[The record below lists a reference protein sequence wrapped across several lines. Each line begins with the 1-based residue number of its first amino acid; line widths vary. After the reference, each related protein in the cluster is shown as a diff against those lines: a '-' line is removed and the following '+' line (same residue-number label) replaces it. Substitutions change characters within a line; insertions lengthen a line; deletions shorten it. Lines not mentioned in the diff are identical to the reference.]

1 MSTKDMLEKLKLPN
15 IIITIVI
22 IIVGF
27 NIYNSQVKN
36 IESLKKQIV
45 MEEDK
50 NKVLTNLADLK
61 TKLDSYLA
69 LLGRKEVRI
78 FMSSIQNFAKE
89 CAVNIVSIK
98 PRTEQPKADYILL
111 PFDLSVTAR
120 DYNALARFVNKIENS
135 KDVYF
140 VDSSSITPSGSGQG
154 LKVDLVVSSII
165 LENVKIENVKN
176 GKGASGD

>member
-1 MSTKDMLEKLKLPN
+1 MATKDIFEKLKVPN
-15 IIITIVI
+15 IIIIIVVI
-22 IIVGF
+22 IVAY

-36 IESLKKQIV
+36 IESLKKKIV
-45 MEEDK
+45 MEQDK
-50 NKVLTNLADLK
+50 NKVLTNLVDLK
-61 TKLDSYLA
+61 TKLDAYLA

-89 CAVNIVSIK
+89 SSVNIVSIK
-98 PRTEQPKADYILL
+98 PRTEQPKADYIIL

-120 DYNALARFVNKIENS
+120 DYNSLARFINKIENS

-140 VDSSSITPSGSGQG
+140 VDSSSIAPSGSGQG

-176 GKGASGD
+176 GKGDSGN